1 MNNSFKI
8 ILFKHKHLLIVKE
21 KRKNMYEDIPCPNPG
36 CSSGKIHALVG
47 FDIFWNVCPIC
58 SGLGS
63 IRRSV
68 PNYVPEH
75 QN

>member
-1 MNNSFKI
+1 
-8 ILFKHKHLLIVKE
+8 
-21 KRKNMYEDIPCPNPG
+21 MYEDVPCPNPG

-47 FDIFWNVCPIC
+47 FDIFWNVCPMC
-58 SGLGS
+58 GGLGS
-63 IRRSV
+63 IRRSA